1 MWAQY
6 HSLTV
11 SGMFD
16 HETWRHEITKR
27 LGGFARNPRQEMQLA
42 GAPSLLS
49 YMVMRTLEPFLEAFQ
64 HEPIA
69 AVLALADL
77 SRGPGADQI
86 VRRATRLRYQSA
98 AQVDRELRAGKDI
111 RAAIEHLL
119 IELQTV
125 ALVRQRLNG
134 SREEWLR
141 FTLDRELDTFPGEFV
156 HLRRILND
164 PGWQTRYEAL
174 RGLRSR
180 KGRYTPADLVL
191 IHDGLGD
198 SAAHVRA
205 AAARMLGLIAE
216 PPPGLLIKTLVR
228 VSLHDCDAETRFAA
242 ARAVG
247 ALREHVT
254 SPQLL
259 DHLSACLF
267 DEDSFVRSS
276 SALVLG
282 QLGEMAGAPLLVKNL
297 IQLLND
303 SDPYA
308 REAAAR
314 ALGQVGPSAATSD
327 VIASLTRAAQ
337 EDDINVHE
345 AAMDSISRLREL
357 RAVTPLQLAT
367 TA

>member
-1 MWAQY
+1 
-6 HSLTV
+6 
-11 SGMFD
+11 MFD
-16 HETWRHEITKR
+16 HETWRREIAER
-27 LGGFARNPRQEMQLA
+27 LSGFARNPRQEMQLA
-42 GAPSLLS
+42 AAPTMLS
-49 YMVMRTLEPFLEAFQ
+49 YLVLRTLDPFLEAFQ
-64 HEPIA
+64 REPIA
-69 AVLALADL
+69 AVLALAEIT
-77 SRGPGADQI
+77 RGPGADQI
-86 VRRATRLRYQSA
+86 VRRAAQMRYQSA
-98 AQVDRELRAGKDI
+98 AQLDRELRAGKDI
-111 RAAIEHLL
+111 RAAFEQLL

-141 FTLDRELDTFPGEFV
+141 FTVERELEVFGGEFSQ
-156 HLRRILND
+156 LRRVLSD

-198 SAAHVRA
+198 STAHVRS

-216 PPPGLLIKTLVR
+216 RPPALLVKTLVR
-228 VSLHDCDAETRFAA
+228 VALHDCDAETRFAA

-247 ALREHVT
+247 TLREQVT

-267 DEDSFVRSS
+267 DEDTFVRSS
-276 SALVLG
+276 AALLLG
-282 QLGEMAGAPLLVKNL
+282 QLGDMAGAPMLIKNL
-297 IQLLND
+297 THLLED

-314 ALGQVGPSAATSD
+314 ALGQVGASAATPE
-327 VIASLTRAAQ
+327 VLASLIKAAQ
-337 EDDINVHE
+337 EGDVNMHE
-345 AAMDSISRLREL
+345 AAIDSIARLREL
-357 RAVTPLQLAT
+357 RQPALQQLAT
-367 TA
+367 SA

>member
-1 MWAQY
+1 
-6 HSLTV
+6 
-11 SGMFD
+11 MFD
-16 HETWRHEITKR
+16 HETWRREIAER

-42 GAPSLLS
+42 GASGLLS
-49 YMVMRTLEPFLEAFQ
+49 YLVTRTLDPFLEAFQ

-69 AVLALADL
+69 AVMALAEIT
-77 SRGPGADQI
+77 RGPGADQI
-86 VRRATRLRYQSA
+86 VRRAMRLRYQSA
-98 AQVDRELRAGKDI
+98 AQVDRELRAGKDL
-111 RAAIEHLL
+111 RAAIEQLL
-119 IELQTV
+119 IELQTLSL
-125 ALVRQRLNG
+125 ARQRLNG

-141 FTLDRELDTFPGEFV
+141 YTLDREIDAFPGEFV
-156 HLRRILND
+156 QLRRILND

-174 RGLRSR
+174 RGLRGR

-198 SAAHVRA
+198 SAAHVRS

-216 PPPGLLIKTLVR
+216 QPPALLIKTLVR
-228 VSLHDCDAETRFAA
+228 VALHDCDAETRFAA

-247 ALREHVT
+247 SLREHVT

-276 SALVLG
+276 AALVLG

-297 IQLLND
+297 TRLLDD

-314 ALGQVGPSAATSD
+314 ALGQVGSSAATPD

-337 EDDINVHE
+337 EGDINVHE
-345 AAMDSISRLREL
+345 AAIDSISRLREL
-357 RAVTPLQLAT
+357 RGTAPPQIVAT
-367 TA
+367 A

>member
-1 MWAQY
+1 
-6 HSLTV
+6 
-11 SGMFD
+11 MFD
-16 HETWRHEITKR
+16 HETWRREIAER
-27 LGGFARNPRQEMQLA
+27 LNGFARNARQEMQLVA
-42 GAPSLLS
+42 APSLLS
-49 YMVMRTLEPFLEAFQ
+49 YLVLRTLDPFLEAFQ
-64 HEPIA
+64 REPIA
-69 AVLALADL
+69 AVLALADIT
-77 SRGPGADQI
+77 RGPGADQL
-86 VRRATRLRYQSA
+86 VRRAAQMRYHSA
-98 AQVDRELRAGKDI
+98 AQLDRELRAGKDI
-111 RAAIEHLL
+111 RAAIEQLL

-141 FTLDRELDTFPGEFV
+141 ITIERELDGFPGEFLR
-156 HLRRILND
+156 LRRVLTD

-174 RGLRSR
+174 RALRSR

-198 SAAHVRA
+198 SAAHVRS

-216 PPPGLLIKTLVR
+216 RPPALLVKTLTR
-228 VSLHDCDAETRFAA
+228 VALHDCDAETRFAA

-247 ALREHVT
+247 MLREQVT

-282 QLGEMAGAPLLVKNL
+282 QLGELAGAPMLVKNL
-297 IQLLND
+297 TRLLED
-303 SDPYA
+303 SDAYA

-314 ALGQVGPSAATSD
+314 ALGQIGGPAATPEVLAALYKAAQEGD
-327 VIASLTRAAQ
+327 INIHEAATDSLTR
-337 EDDINVHE
+337 
-345 AAMDSISRLREL
+345 LRDM
-357 RAVTPLQLAT
+357 RPLSLQKIVAS
-367 TA
+367 A

>member
-1 MWAQY
+1 
-6 HSLTV
+6 
-11 SGMFD
+11 MFD
-16 HETWRHEITKR
+16 HETWRHEIAER

-49 YMVMRTLEPFLEAFQ
+49 YLVTRTLDPFLEAFQ

-69 AVLALADL
+69 AVLALAEIT
-77 SRGPGADQI
+77 RGAGADQI
-86 VRRATRLRYQSA
+86 VRRATRMRYQSA
-98 AQVDRELRAGKDI
+98 AQVDRELRTGKDF
-111 RAAIEHLL
+111 RAAVEQLL
-119 IELQTV
+119 IELQTI

-141 FTLDRELDTFPGEFV
+141 YTLERELELFAGEFT
-156 HLRRILND
+156 HLRRVLND

-216 PPPGLLIKTLVR
+216 RPPALLIKALIR
-228 VSLHDCDAETRFAA
+228 VALHDCDAETRIAA

-247 ALREHVT
+247 ALREHMT
-254 SPQLL
+254 SPQML

-267 DEDSFVRSS
+267 DEDSFVRSAA
-276 SALVLG
+276 ALILG
-282 QLGEMAGAPLLVKNL
+282 QLGEMAGAPLLIKNL
-297 IQLLND
+297 AQLLED

-314 ALGQVGPSAATSD
+314 ALGQIGASAATPQ
-327 VIASLTRAAQ
+327 VISALTKAAQ
-337 EDDINVHE
+337 EGDINVHE
-345 AAMDSISRLREL
+345 AAMDSIARLRDL
-357 RAVTPLQLAT
+357 RAAAPLEI
-367 TA
+367 TAMA